1 MIMIDTIFTP
11 WQSLAGG
18 ALIGLASVLLML
30 TLGRILGATGILAGV
45 LTPTT
50 HPDTGWRLAV
60 LAGMVTGPLAVLA
73 LTGQMPVVQVP
84 VTLPMLLIGGFLVG
98 IGVTY
103 GSGCTSG
110 HGVCGMA
117 RLSRRSIAATA
128 TFMVTTA
135 ITVFIIRHVLGA

>member
-1 MIMIDTIFTP
+1 MMTIDTIFTP
-11 WQSLAGG
+11 WVSLAGG
-18 ALIGLASVLLML
+18 ALIGVASVLLML
-30 TLGRILGATGILAGV
+30 TLGRIMGATGILAGV

-60 LAGMVTGPLAVLA
+60 LAGMISGPLAVLA
-73 LTGQMPVVQVP
+73 FSGQMPEIQVP
-84 VTLPMLLIGGFLVG
+84 VSLPMLLVGGFLVG

-103 GSGCTSG
+103 RSGCTSG

-128 TFMVTTA
+128 TFMVTTG
-135 ITVFIIRHVLGA
+135 ITVFVIRHVLEA

>member
-1 MIMIDTIFTP
+1 MMVIDTVFTP
-11 WQSLAGG
+11 WPSLAGG
-18 ALIGLASVLLML
+18 GLIGVATVLLML
-30 TLGRILGATGILAGV
+30 TIGRILGATGILAGV

-60 LAGMVTGPLAVLA
+60 LAGMVSGPLAVLA
-73 LTGQMPVVQVP
+73 ITGQMPVVQVP
-84 VTLPMLLIGGFLVG
+84 VSLPMLLVGGVLVG

-128 TFMVTTA
+128 TFMVTTG
-135 ITVFIIRHVLGA
+135 ITVFLVRHILGA